1 MEKREK
7 KEMTVKINDSTE
19 VIFFV
24 QQREKIKGTEEGFK
38 PITKITKKLNEI

>member
-1 MEKREK
+1 MIQYQYQRFRKKINSLDEMEKREK

-24 QQREKIKGTEEGFK
+24 
-38 PITKITKKLNEI
+38 